1 MIPYTSLLI
10 FFIIHINGVF
20 LVLKMITVI
29 RASMENMAQRQPR
42 KKELSANDAA
52 PGITENDP
60 GHSKT
65 HAKDH
70 SLFGNASE
78 LFNNKKDK

>member
-1 MIPYTSLLI
+1 MISYTSLLI

-20 LVLKMITVI
+20 LVLKMFTAIL
-29 RASMENMAQRQPR
+29 ASMEDKTQRQPR
-42 KKELSANDAA
+42 KKEFSANDAA

-60 GHSKT
+60 GQSKT

-70 SLFGNASE
+70 SLFGKASE

>member
-20 LVLKMITVI
+20 FVLKMFTAI
-29 RASMENMAQRQPR
+29 RASMEDKTQRQPR
-42 KKELSANDAA
+42 KKELSVNDAD
-52 PGITENDP
+52 PRTTEDDP
-60 GHSKT
+60 GQSKT

-70 SLFGNASE
+70 SLFGKASE

>member
-1 MIPYTSLLI
+1 MILYTSLLI

-20 LVLKMITVI
+20 FVRKMITAI
-29 RASMENMAQRQPR
+29 RTSVEDKAQRQPR
-42 KKELSANDAA
+42 NKDFSANDAA

-78 LFNNKKDK
+78 LFNSV